1 MLDHKFVVF
10 YHLAKNPNTTRVAE
24 ELFLSQPAISKSV
37 RELEKELGIT
47 LFAREKGH
55 LVLTDAGQYLLTE
68 TERLLKKE
76 REILFSVGQMRQ
88 VFSGTLRLGAS
99 TTLSQYV
106 LPEILAR
113 FTKQLPDVGIHLE
126 SGNTDQIE
134 REILADN
141 FHLAFIE
148 GTPTR
153 PDIHYI
159 PFLKDEIVLV
169 GAASRP
175 LPEVISLE
183 ELRNLSFVF
192 RERGSGTYHIIRKTL
207 EKRGIAI
214 HQLQEKL
221 ILGSTEGIKQFLQ
234 HSACFAL
241 LSVYSIRKE
250 LAEGTLRIVD
260 IADFAIERTF
270 YAIHRQGEI
279 DPYARKFLD
288 FVVRFN

>member
-1 MLDHKFVVF
+1 M
-10 YHLAKNPNTTRVAE
+10 
-24 ELFLSQPAISKSV
+24 
-37 RELEKELGIT
+37 
-47 LFAREKGH
+47 
-55 LVLTDAGQYLLTE
+55 
-68 TERLLKKE
+68 
-76 REILFSVGQMRQ
+76 
-88 VFSGTLRLGAS
+88 
-99 TTLSQYV
+99 
-106 LPEILAR
+106 
-113 FTKQLPDVGIHLE
+113 
-126 SGNTDQIE
+126 
-134 REILADN
+134 
-141 FHLAFIE
+141 
-148 GTPTR
+148 
-153 PDIHYI
+153 
-159 PFLKDEIVLV
+159 V